1 MTDTSRRALWGVTA
15 FYLAVT
21 VVLAAPFSLHP
32 GTRLLTNDS
41 DAMLVRWILAWD
53 VHAFTAQP
61 WAIFD
66 ANTFAPLPNTLAYA
80 ENLIGGALFAAGCA
94 EAPRYDGPRL
104 YLAEERGPVAA
115 VSAAASRATS
125 ERMVNPKRAGSLR
138 TTRQLVLKS
147 PHDEAKRSPMEG
159 LETGAVIWAMG
170 TSCLRVAERRPMS
183 GIG

>member
-80 ENLIGGALFAAGCA
+80 ENLIGGALFAITWMVHGAGGLGA
-94 EAPRYDGPRL
+94 VGHTA
-104 YLAEERGPVAA
+104 LADFAFEHKLFPLAA
-115 VSAAASRATS
+115 TAVDLAIRSAAR
-125 ERMVNPKRAGSLR
+125 E
-138 TTRQLVLKS
+138 
-147 PHDEAKRSPMEG
+147 
-159 LETGAVIWAMG
+159 
-170 TSCLRVAERRPMS
+170 
-183 GIG
+183 